1 MPRLLAAL
9 PLCAALASLSLS
21 GRALALEP
29 GSVAGQPVRV
39 DVTES
44 SSVYY
49 NFDNRDSKPNQV
61 ATRAN
66 DNFGLVYNRLSA
78 QATAGSLSLGVR
90 VDNVWFYASPNVTQL
105 ALDLTQ
111 DAQPRNA
118 PSYFRGKLGEAGLE
132 LSNRFIDWV
141 YPSKYYLTYS
151 RPGLEATLGDT
162 SAQLGR
168 GIVLSVRK
176 RDELGSDT
184 TIRGARLS
192 VSSRG
197 AVRLKLSA
205 LGGELNPLRID
216 EASGRYLG
224 VPSSH
229 DALSTLTEAGMP
241 RAIRTDFA
249 PLTGDCSTSA
259 TCGYAPDRIAAGQF
273 ELAGEHWK
281 LGTQGS
287 ALFRAAPLS
296 EDLLRS
302 AQRMLT
308 LSQSAELSRVLP
320 NLSLYGELAFQE
332 LAQRPE
338 APRFDPGYGVYVSAA
353 YTPKD
358 VALTLEGRHYRR
370 LFPLSANVKLA
381 RAREF
386 SSLSYNQVPTTAL
399 EDNDTEYE
407 GMNTCVS
414 GARLRGDVSLRRGV
428 RALSSLAHYRTYA
441 ESGANESCVTTAE
454 QLNRVYDVSSGFA
467 LDSSDRK
474 EHLEL
479 VLGGRLDT
487 ATRELTLAEG
497 SSSHVFYSEGYLRH
511 QLELPLAGDFS
522 FSLTGRHRRRAQAE
536 GGPGVPWS
544 EGEEVLGVE
553 WAEHSSLGLGAEY
566 DTRPGVPHRYFNIE
580 LSHRPTP
587 STRIGLFAGQ
597 RRGALR
603 CVGGICRLYPPFEG
617 VRLDVALRF

>member
-1 MPRLLAAL
+1 MRRLLAAL
-9 PLCAALASLSLS
+9 PLGVALASLSLS
-21 GRALALEP
+21 HRALALEP
-29 GSVAGQPVRV
+29 GKVAGQPVLV
-39 DVTES
+39 DVSES

-49 NFDNRDSKPNQV
+49 NFDNRDSKPSQV

-66 DNFGLVYNRLSA
+66 DHFGLVYNRLSA
-78 QATAGSLSLGVR
+78 QATVGSFSLGVR

-105 ALDLTQ
+105 ALDLTN
-111 DAQPRNA
+111 DAQVDDRPR
-118 PSYFRGKLGEAGLE
+118 YFRGKLGEAGLE

-151 RPGLEATLGDT
+151 RAGIEATLGDA

-184 TIRGARLS
+184 TIRGARVS

-197 AVRLKLSA
+197 PLRLKLTA

-224 VPSSH
+224 VFGGTG
-229 DALSTLTEAGMP
+229 ALSTLTEAGMP
-241 RAIRTDFA
+241 RAIGTDFA
-249 PLTGDCSTSA
+249 PLTGDCQTSP
-259 TCGYAPDRIAAGQF
+259 TCGYAPDRIAAGQV
-273 ELAGEHWK
+273 ELSGDSWK

-287 ALFRAAPLS
+287 ALFRDPPLS

-302 AQRMLT
+302 AQRILT
-308 LSQSAELSRVLP
+308 LSQSVELTRLLP
-320 NLSLYGELAFQE
+320 DLSVYGEVAFQH
-332 LAQRPE
+332 LGQR
-338 APRFDPGYGVYVSAA
+338 AGAASLSPGYGVYASAA

-358 VALTLEGRHYRR
+358 VALTLEARHYRR
-370 LFPLSANVKLA
+370 LFPLSANVKLS

-386 SSLSYNQVPTTAL
+386 SSLSYNQVPTTEL

-414 GARLRGDVSLRRGV
+414 GARLRSDITLRRGV
-428 RALSSLAHYRTYA
+428 RALSSLAHYLTWA
-441 ESGANESCVTTAE
+441 ESRANESCSTQTQ

-467 LDSSDRK
+467 LDSRDRRK
-474 EHLEL
+474 HLEV
-479 VLGGRLDT
+479 VLGGRIDHS
-487 ATRELTLAEG
+487 ARELTLAEG
-497 SSSHVFYSEGYLRH
+497 SSSHLFYGEGYLRH
-511 QLELPLAGDFS
+511 QLELPLVGDFS

-536 GGPGVPWS
+536 GGPGAPWS

-587 STRIGLFAGQ
+587 ATRVALFAGQ

-617 VRLDVALRF
+617 VRLDLALRF